1 MKNNWNRI
9 SLLKNYQNTVNYIT
23 NIFESNFII
32 ENMFFDEIGY
42 SILKVVLTANKKAK
56 IINKEIGIR
65 ITILDKDDS
74 SLNEVRVNNLIMDN
88 KNTLEIKL
96 GDKLIFYSSHK

>member
-1 MKNNWNRI
+1 
-9 SLLKNYQNTVNYIT
+9 
-23 NIFESNFII
+23 
-32 ENMFFDEIGY
+32 MFFDEIGY